1 MHQMTTDHAI
11 SIEAGPAPW
20 RSPVSGLGAALK
32 HLATGRTLKLLSI
45 RTLLIALA
53 VAQLGDV
60 LTTNQALAASPGTF
74 EANPLMALLMTY
86 LGSWWWLWKA
96 AMAGFFGVAAFTIRE
111 PSRRQLV
118 FTGAVAKIYVL
129 VLINNLLQ

>member
-11 SIEAGPAPW
+11 SIGP
-20 RSPVSGLGAALK
+20 GLGAAIR
-32 HLATGRTLKLLSI
+32 HLPTGRTVKLLCI
-45 RTLLIALA
+45 RALLIALA
-53 VAQLGDV
+53 VAQLGDG

-74 EANPLMALLMTY
+74 AANPLMALLMTY

-96 AMAGFFGVAAFTIRE
+96 AMALFFVAVAVTIRE

-118 FTGAVAKIYVL
+118 FAGAVAKVYVL
-129 VLINNLLQ
+129 VLVNNFLQ